1 MTEQLTYE
9 DCCDLYEQDIH
20 AGALLRPDV
29 LSSAV
34 AAPFAVFDGHEAFPT
49 LAAKA
54 ARLAFGVAEA
64 QAFEDGNKRLA
75 LESALL
81 FLEINGAVLDMSQ
94 DHAAHL
100 IWSVATKDVSL
111 DQLIIEFSSCI
122 TISTV

>member
-1 MTEQLTYE
+1 M
-9 DCCDLYEQDIH
+9 
-20 AGALLRPDV
+20 LRPDV